1 MTSALDEMTATA
13 STPDGR
19 AFATITE
26 RTHVRMSLAPGYYEW
41 ASVTDLERQLTR
53 LAKLLF
59 VARMRAYYEARS
71 RDFEQ
76 LFTREPAPTTP
87 LDEAYVRARSEVVVE
102 GEAAGG
108 AVRISAVGMESWA
121 VHLDRDVR
129 QMDEVTFCDAVAGR
143 PPSSSSCSSPPYAP
157 SSARST
163 RAGETT
169 RRRHPDGR
177 PPAGGRSV
185 GVR

>member
-1 MTSALDEMTATA
+1 MTSALAEMTATA

-19 AFATITE
+19 AFATISG

-71 RDFEQ
+71 QDFEQ

-87 LDEAYVRARSEVVVE
+87 LDEAYVRARPSRRR
-102 GEAAGG
+102 GRGRRRRRADQRRGHGLLGG
-108 AVRISAVGMESWA
+108 APG
-121 VHLDRDVR
+121 
-129 QMDEVTFCDAVAGR
+129 
-143 PPSSSSCSSPPYAP
+143 P
-157 SSARST
+157 
-163 RAGETT
+163 
-169 RRRHPDGR
+169 
-177 PPAGGRSV
+177 
-185 GVR
+185 

>member
-1 MTSALDEMTATA
+1 MTSALDEMSATA
-13 STPDGR
+13 GTPDGR
-19 AFATITE
+19 AFATISG
-26 RTHVRMSLAPGYYEW
+26 RTHVRMSLTPGYYEW

-102 GEAAGG
+102 GDAAGG

-121 VHLDRDVR
+121 VHLDRDVQQR
-129 QMDEVTFCDAVAGR
+129 MVEMAFCDAVSRAATQLVEQQLAAVRALKREVYAGQ
-143 PPSSSSCSSPPYAP
+143 
-157 SSARST
+157 
-163 RAGETT
+163 
-169 RRRHPDGR
+169 
-177 PPAGGRSV
+177 
-185 GVR
+185 

>member
-1 MTSALDEMTATA
+1 MTSALDEMSATA

-19 AFATITE
+19 AFATISG

-71 RDFEQ
+71 RDFDQ

-87 LDEAYVRARSEVVVE
+87 LDEAYVRARSEVAVE

-108 AVRISAVGMESWA
+108 AVRVSAVGMDSWA
-121 VHLDRDVR
+121 VHLDRDVQQR
-129 QMDEVTFCDAVAGR
+129 MDEVAFCDAVSRAATQLVELQLEAVRALKREVYAGQ
-143 PPSSSSCSSPPYAP
+143 
-157 SSARST
+157 
-163 RAGETT
+163 
-169 RRRHPDGR
+169 
-177 PPAGGRSV
+177 
-185 GVR
+185 

>member
-1 MTSALDEMTATA
+1 MDLMTSALAELTATA

-19 AFATITE
+19 AFATITG
-26 RTHVRMSLAPGYYEW
+26 RTHVRMSLQPGYYAW
-41 ASVTDLERQLTR
+41 ASATDLERQLTR

-87 LDEAYVRARSEVVVE
+87 LDETYVRARSGLVVK

-108 AVRISAVGMESWA
+108 AVRIGAVGMESWA
-121 VHLDRDVR
+121 VHLDRDVQQR
-129 QMDEVTFCDAVAGR
+129 MDEVTFCDAVSRAATRLVEQQLAAVRALKREVYAGQ
-143 PPSSSSCSSPPYAP
+143 
-157 SSARST
+157 
-163 RAGETT
+163 
-169 RRRHPDGR
+169 
-177 PPAGGRSV
+177 
-185 GVR
+185 

>member
-1 MTSALDEMTATA
+1 MTSALAEMSATA

-19 AFATITE
+19 AFATITG
-26 RTHVRMSLAPGYYEW
+26 RTHVRMSLEPGYYEW

-71 RDFEQ
+71 RDFDQ

-87 LDEAYVRARSEVVVE
+87 LDVAYVRARSEVAVE

-108 AVRISAVGMESWA
+108 AVRISVVGMDSWA
-121 VHLDRDVR
+121 VHLDRDVQQR
-129 QMDEVTFCDAVAGR
+129 MDEVTFCDAVSRAATQLVEVQLASVR
-143 PPSSSSCSSPPYAP
+143 ALKREVYA
-157 SSARST
+157 
-163 RAGETT
+163 
-169 RRRHPDGR
+169 DQ
-177 PPAGGRSV
+177 
-185 GVR
+185 

>member
-1 MTSALDEMTATA
+1 MDSMTSALAGLTATA

-19 AFATITE
+19 AFATISG
-26 RTHVRMSLAPGYYEW
+26 RTHVRMSVAPGYYEW

-53 LAKLLF
+53 LARLLF

-71 RDFEQ
+71 RDFDQ

-108 AVRISAVGMESWA
+108 AVRIGAVGMDSWA
-121 VHLDRDVR
+121 VHLDRDVQQR
-129 QMDEVTFCDAVAGR
+129 MDEVTFCDAVSRAATQLVELQLAAVRTLKREVYAGQ
-143 PPSSSSCSSPPYAP
+143 
-157 SSARST
+157 
-163 RAGETT
+163 
-169 RRRHPDGR
+169 
-177 PPAGGRSV
+177 
-185 GVR
+185 

>member
-1 MTSALDEMTATA
+1 MNHMTGAFAELTATA
-13 STPDGR
+13 TTPDER
-19 AFATITE
+19 ASATITG

-59 VARMRAYYEARS
+59 VARVRAYYEARS
-71 RDFEQ
+71 QDFEQ

-108 AVRISAVGMESWA
+108 AVRISAVGMDSWE
-121 VHLDRDVR
+121 VHLDRDVQQR
-129 QMDEVTFCDAVAGR
+129 MDEVTFCDAVSRAATQLVELQLAAVRALKREVYAGQ
-143 PPSSSSCSSPPYAP
+143 
-157 SSARST
+157 
-163 RAGETT
+163 
-169 RRRHPDGR
+169 
-177 PPAGGRSV
+177 
-185 GVR
+185 